1 MYALELHRLRSAE
14 LLRAAQEERLAR
26 EAVRSRRAESAGD
39 GAPAAEPHTGR
50 PRRHRQPRT
59 A

>member
-1 MYALELHRLRSAE
+1 MHALELHHLRSAE
-14 LLRAAQEERLAR
+14 LRRTAQEERLAR

-39 GAPAAEPHTGR
+39 GAPDAEPHTGR
-50 PRRHRQPRT
+50 TRRHRLPRT